1 MTDRD
6 YAIKSMKEITFQM
19 ASHAQDYLE
28 VTMERHYTD
37 IKELMTS
44 YQKLILENQIVLEEL
59 DMECQEKINEDMA
72 YALSYLSIYNNQLNV
87 PKMHR
92 EMNNLMIIYGL
103 SDMIYRGMT
112 LVKFYA
118 PNGVMLS
125 EILHSCFCSHY
136 NKTDVEVQQEL
147 GVGRTSFYKMKKQAL
162 GYLGFYFYPFTF
174 EFLGLDAKDAVSES
188 DLEQALMDHL
198 QEFMLELG
206 QGFCFEARQ
215 KRIVIDD
222 KYYFIDL
229 VFYNRLLHCNVII
242 ELKNDEFK
250 HEDLGQLNAYVG
262 YYKKN
267 EMMAGDNPPVG
278 ILLCTDKGSQMVEYA
293 LSGMDNQLFVST
305 YMLHLPDKKKLE
317 EFMLKEMAE
326 MGMDV

>member
-28 VTMERHYTD
+28 VTIERHYTD
-37 IKELMTS
+37 IKELMT
-44 YQKLILENQIVLEEL
+44 
-59 DMECQEKINEDMA
+59 
-72 YALSYLSIYNNQLNV
+72 SYLSIYNNQLNV

-147 GVGRTSFYKMKKQAL
+147 GIGRTSFYKMKKQAL
-162 GYLGFYFYPFTF
+162 GYLGFYFYEIVVPQ
-174 EFLGLDAKDAVSES
+174 AKDKRFKPS
-188 DLEQALMDHL
+188 
-198 QEFMLELG
+198 LG
-206 QGFCFEARQ
+206 
-215 KRIVIDD
+215 
-222 KYYFIDL
+222 
-229 VFYNRLLHCNVII
+229 
-242 ELKNDEFK
+242 
-250 HEDLGQLNAYVG
+250 
-262 YYKKN
+262 
-267 EMMAGDNPPVG
+267 
-278 ILLCTDKGSQMVEYA
+278 VE
-293 LSGMDNQLFVST
+293 
-305 YMLHLPDKKKLE
+305 E
-317 EFMLKEMAE
+317 E
-326 MGMDV
+326 

>member
-28 VTMERHYTD
+28 VTIERHYTD

-72 YALSYLSIYNNQLNV
+72 YVLSYLSIYNNQLNV

-147 GVGRTSFYKMKKQAL
+147 GIGRTSFYKMKKQAL
-162 GYLGFYFYPFTF
+162 GYLGFYFYEIVVPQ
-174 EFLGLDAKDAVSES
+174 AKDKRFKPSLGVEEEQVSNMRYEDS
-188 DLEQALMDHL
+188 MKGVADQIIKEQ
-198 QEFMLELG
+198 QRVSKIKNNPEEFHWHDEYATLN
-206 QGFCFEARQ
+206 FFR
-215 KRIVIDD
+215 
-222 KYYFIDL
+222 FICKNIGNL
-229 VFYNRLLHCNVII
+229 RNGEI
-242 ELKNDEFK
+242 EKMATRLKNIDQKAVENHVNGAVWAFDYDK
-250 HEDLGQLNAYVG
+250 MFCVLMENEICRKVCE
-262 YYKKN
+262 KN
-267 EMMAGDNPPVG
+267 KYNSWM
-278 ILLCTDKGSQMVEYA
+278 
-293 LSGMDNQLFVST
+293 
-305 YMLHLPDKKKLE
+305 KLIGNYC
-317 EFMLKEMAE
+317 FQ
-326 MGMDV
+326 VV

>member
-28 VTMERHYTD
+28 VTIERHYTD

-147 GVGRTSFYKMKKQAL
+147 GIGRTSFYKMKKQAL
-162 GYLGFYFYPFTF
+162 GYLGFYFY
-174 EFLGLDAKDAVSES
+174 EIVVSQAKDKRFKPSLGVEE
-188 DLEQALMDHL
+188 EQVNNMRYEDSMKGVAA
-198 QEFMLELG
+198 Q
-206 QGFCFEARQ
+206 
-215 KRIVIDD
+215 
-222 KYYFIDL
+222 
-229 VFYNRLLHCNVII
+229 II
-242 ELKNDEFK
+242 KEQLRASKIKNNP
-250 HEDLGQLNAYVG
+250 EDFHWH
-262 YYKKN
+262 
-267 EMMAGDNPPVG
+267 D
-278 ILLCTDKGSQMVEYA
+278 EYA
-293 LSGMDNQLFVST
+293 TLNFFRFICKNIGNLGNGEIEKMVTRLKSIDQKAVENHVNGAVWAFD
-305 YMLHLPDKKKLE
+305 YDKMFCVLMENEICRKVCEKNKYNSWMKLIGQYCIS
-317 EFMLKEMAE
+317 MA
-326 MGMDV
+326 

>member
-162 GYLGFYFYPFTF
+162 GYLGFYFYEIVVPQ
-174 EFLGLDAKDAVSES
+174 AKDKRFKPSLGVEEEQVNNMRYEDSMKGVAAQIIKEQQRVSKIKNNPE
-188 DLEQALMDHL
+188 
-198 QEFMLELG
+198 EFHWHDEYATLN
-206 QGFCFEARQ
+206 FFR
-215 KRIVIDD
+215 
-222 KYYFIDL
+222 FICKNIGNL
-229 VFYNRLLHCNVII
+229 RNGEI
-242 ELKNDEFK
+242 EKMVTRLKNIDQKAVENHVNGAVWAFDYDK
-250 HEDLGQLNAYVG
+250 MFCVLMENEICRKVCEKNKYNNWMNLIGQY
-262 YYKKN
+262 
-267 EMMAGDNPPVG
+267 
-278 ILLCTDKGSQMVEYA
+278 C
-293 LSGMDNQLFVST
+293 VSRT
-305 YMLHLPDKKKLE
+305 
-317 EFMLKEMAE
+317 
-326 MGMDV
+326 